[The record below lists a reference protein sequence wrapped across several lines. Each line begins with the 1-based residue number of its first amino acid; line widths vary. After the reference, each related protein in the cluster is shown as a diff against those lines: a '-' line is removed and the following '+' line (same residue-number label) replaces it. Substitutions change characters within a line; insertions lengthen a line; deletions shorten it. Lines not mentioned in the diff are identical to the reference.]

1 VDYSDRATYAAKHA
15 TLSKKGLK
23 SDNNKLTIKF
33 EGGNYDFDIKHK

>member
-1 VDYSDRATYAAKHA
+1 MQHSQ
-15 TLSKKGLK
+15 KKGLK